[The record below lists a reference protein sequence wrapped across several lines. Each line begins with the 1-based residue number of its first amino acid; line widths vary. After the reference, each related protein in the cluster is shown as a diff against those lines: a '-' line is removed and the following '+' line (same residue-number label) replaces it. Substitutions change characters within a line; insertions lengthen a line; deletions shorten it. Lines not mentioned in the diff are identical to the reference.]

1 MTSKA
6 TDKII
11 EALTELME
19 GFAELQEAAEKEFKT
34 EGVELSEEAD
44 EEDSAEID
52 AAVVNEMRAALEN
65 VIENEDYS
73 AEEFADVISALT
85 DALEEIDPG
94 VFVDN
99 GLEQSLNHGC
109 LDRSRFHLIWPGL
122 SSECLSRAFDVEF
135 NRPGIRGKEDRNDQV
150 PASRERRHV
159 TGLIQVTVP

>member
-1 MTSKA
+1 MTPKA

-44 EEDSAEID
+44 EEASAEID

-94 VFVDN
+94 VFVEHED
-99 GLEQSLNHGC
+99 GEEDEGDIDDLDEDDDDLYDDDDEDDLEEYDEDDAGEE
-109 LDRSRFHLIWPGL
+109 D
-122 SSECLSRAFDVEF
+122 EDDVGAG
-135 NRPGIRGKEDRNDQV
+135 RKKK
-150 PASRERRHV
+150 H
-159 TGLIQVTVP
+159 

>member
-11 EALTELME
+11 DALTELME

-44 EEDSAEID
+44 EEASAEID
-52 AAVVNEMRAALEN
+52 AAVVNEMRAALES

-85 DALEEIDPG
+85 DSLEEIDPG
-94 VFVDN
+94 VFVEHEAGEEDDSDDIDDDLDDDDDLYDDDDDD
-99 GLEQSLNHGC
+99 LEEY
-109 LDRSRFHLIWPGL
+109 D
-122 SSECLSRAFDVEF
+122 
-135 NRPGIRGKEDRNDQV
+135 EDDDDDEEEEGESGAGRKKK
-150 PASRERRHV
+150 H
-159 TGLIQVTVP
+159 